1 MRVEI
6 MDTTL
11 RDGEQTA
18 GVAFSPTEKLNI
30 AKMLLE
36 EVKVDRIEIASAR
49 ISAGERQAVIEIVEW
64 AKQQG
69 YLDRIEVLGFID
81 GRHSLDW
88 IHSSGARVINLLCKG
103 SLHHLTHQL
112 RQTPE
117 QHIAAIRESLT
128 YAASLGIEVNVY
140 LEDWSNGM
148 RNSPAYVLQ
157 LLQALRG
164 ENIRRFMLP
173 DTLGV
178 LNPLETLAFFQEMV
192 RHFPELHFDCHT
204 HNDYDLAV
212 ANVLSAVHA
221 GAKGTH
227 TTVNGL
233 GERAGNAPLASVV
246 AAIHDQLRGETSV
259 VETQLNKISRMVE
272 AFAGERVPANQPIVG
287 EYVFTQTCGVHADGD
302 AKGDLYS
309 SELSPERFGRSRK
322 YALGKT
328 SGKASIRKNLE
339 ELGIELSQEVMTK
352 VTNRVVELGDK
363 KETIT
368 TEDLPFIIADV
379 LGSQVIKER
388 IRIHNYHISHVH
400 RLRPAATLSLD
411 VDGKIYEET
420 ATGDGQYDAF
430 MKALQRIY
438 SKIGKTIPQLVDY
451 RVAIPPGGQ
460 TDALVETIIT
470 WVNGKEFK
478 TRGLDSDQS
487 AAAIKATLKML
498 NLIEREGEE
507 GDGSYGIPAEITEL
521 ANNGTP

>member
-18 GVAFSPTEKLNI
+18 GVAFSPAEKLSI

-36 EVKVDRIEIASAR
+36 EVQVDRIEIASAR
-49 ISAGERQAVIEIVEW
+49 ISEGERQAVTAIVDW
-64 AKQQG
+64 ASQHD
-69 YLDRIEVLGFID
+69 YLDRLEVLGFID

-88 IHSSGARVINLLCKG
+88 IHRSGAKVMNLLCKG
-103 SLHHLTHQL
+103 SLHHLSHQL
-112 RQTPE
+112 RQTPA
-117 QHIAAIRESLT
+117 QHIAAIRQSLA
-128 YAASLGIEVNVY
+128 YAATLGIEVNIY

-148 RNSPAYVLQ
+148 RKSPEYVME
-157 LLQALRG
+157 LLEALRG

-173 DTLGV
+173 DTLGI
-178 LNPLETLAFFQEMV
+178 LNPMEMLDFFQKMV
-192 RHFPELHFDCHT
+192 NHFPELHFDCHT
-204 HNDYDLAV
+204 HNDYDLSV
-212 ANVLSAVHA
+212 ANVLAAVHA
-221 GAKGTH
+221 GAKGAH

-246 AAIHDQLRGETSV
+246 AALHDQARRKTSV

-272 AFAGERVPANQPIVG
+272 AFAGERVPANKPIVG

-339 ELGIELSQEVMTK
+339 ELGIDLPNEVMAK
-352 VTNRVVELGDK
+352 VTDRVVELGDK

-379 LGSQVIKER
+379 LGSEVIKER
-388 IRIHNYHISHVH
+388 IRIHNYYISHVH
-400 RLRPAATLSLD
+400 RLRPVATLSIEIN
-411 VDGKIYEET
+411 GKIFEET

-430 MKALQRIY
+430 MKALQKIY
-438 SKIGKTIPQLVDY
+438 DKIGKTIPQLLDY
-451 RVAIPPGGQ
+451 RVAIPPGGK
-460 TDALVETIIT
+460 TDALVETVIT
-470 WVNGKEFK
+470 WANGKEFK

-498 NLIEREGEE
+498 NLIEREGDE
-507 GDGSYGIPAEITEL
+507 GESVYGIPVEL
-521 ANNGTP
+521 VNRNL